1 MDMKVRMLFRFIVLA
16 AIFLSRERFA
26 AAQEI
31 EADQSAAKATFI
43 HPGGWHTV
51 ADIKR
56 VRTQLAANAQPWAH
70 ARDILLGSGPKQDY
84 KPEAVATVTRGTGG
98 VEQGGNAALQHEA
111 SDAYTLMI
119 KWIATDDPAYA
130 DAAIRI
136 IDAWSEKLMAI
147 RGSDARLAAGIYGNK
162 FAQAAELAAYYNPHW
177 PNKARAQKM
186 FLTVFYPV
194 IEHGA
199 SENWGTSC
207 MAGSIS
213 IGIFCDRRD
222 LFDKAIEA
230 YQHGYKETF
239 PRDGRAAVTQ
249 YIDESGEVAESGRD
263 QPHTQGGIAHLLE
276 TAVVAWNQGINL
288 FPYGNDRLLAGFEY
302 TAKYNLGNDVPY
314 HAFIRANGQNPYPNG
329 ISAKGRAQFSP
340 VYEMAYAYFTA
351 AGMDCPWTKQVRDP
365 HRARIQ
371 LEKAD
376 YSPEVTNNDHPGL
389 GQLMFTTVP
398 GQTISP
404 QPPVTVK
411 E

>member
-1 MDMKVRMLFRFIVLA
+1 MSLRRAKGMDMKVRMLFRFIVLA
-16 AIFLSRERFA
+16 ANFLSRERFA

-162 FAQAAELAAYYNPHW
+162 FAQAARSKNVSH
-177 PNKARAQKM
+177 R
-186 FLTVFYPV
+186 FL
-194 IEHGA
+194 
-199 SENWGTSC
+199 
-207 MAGSIS
+207 
-213 IGIFCDRRD
+213 
-222 LFDKAIEA
+222 
-230 YQHGYKETF
+230 
-239 PRDGRAAVTQ
+239 
-249 YIDESGEVAESGRD
+249 SGD
-263 QPHTQGGIAHLLE
+263 
-276 TAVVAWNQGINL
+276 
-288 FPYGNDRLLAGFEY
+288 
-302 TAKYNLGNDVPY
+302 
-314 HAFIRANGQNPYPNG
+314 
-329 ISAKGRAQFSP
+329 
-340 VYEMAYAYFTA
+340 
-351 AGMDCPWTKQVRDP
+351 
-365 HRARIQ
+365 RARRFR
-371 LEKAD
+371 E
-376 YSPEVTNNDHPGL
+376 L
-389 GQLMFTTVP
+389 GHFMYGGVDLDRHFLR
-398 GQTISP
+398 
-404 QPPVTVK
+404 
-411 E
+411 